1 MTDGAVVLAAY
12 GQQCLVRTANGDV
25 QLPVRKRA
33 GKPVCGDRV
42 VLEDAPQGPV
52 VDSIEPRHTEFAR
65 ADRRGRRQIIAANV
79 DQVVVVIAP
88 EPAPTRDIV
97 NRYIAAAELIGARP
111 ALCQNKA
118 DRVESASVRECE
130 ARLDAVD
137 NVGYPV
143 FRVSAKTGMGM
154 DAFAKYLGGKTSILV
169 GQSGV
174 GKTSLANQLLNMDLE
189 TSRLSH
195 STGKGRHTTSAATL
209 YELPQGGFLMDSP
222 GVWEYG
228 LWAMDASELARGF
241 VEFDAHAAHC
251 RFANCTHIHEPG
263 CAVIE
268 AAGNGE
274 IRTTRPESYHRIAHS
289 LPKAIGY

>member
-1 MTDGAVVLAAY
+1 MTAVVLAAY
-12 GQQCLVRTANGDV
+12 GQQCLVRVGNEDM

-42 VLEDAPQGPV
+42 LLEDAPQGKV
-52 VDSIEPRHTEFAR
+52 VGEIEERVTEFAR
-65 ADRRGRRQIIAANV
+65 ADRRGRRQVIAANV

-88 EPAPTRDIV
+88 APAPTRDIV

-111 ALCQNKA
+111 ALCQNKVDRPPSA
-118 DRVESASVRECE
+118 DGDACE
-130 ARLDAVD
+130 ARLDVID
-137 NVGYPV
+137 DVGYPV
-143 FRVSAKTGMGM
+143 FRVSAKSGQGM
-154 DAFAKYLGGKTSILV
+154 DAFAEYLRGKTSILV

-174 GKTSLANQLLNMDLE
+174 GKTSLANSLLNTDLE

-228 LWAMDASELARGF
+228 LWAMEPSELTRGF
-241 VEFDAHAAHC
+241 VEFAEFSAQC

-268 AAGNGE
+268 AAECGA
-274 IRTTRPESYHRIAHS
+274 IRKTRLESYQRIAQS
-289 LPKAIGY
+289 LPKAMGY